1 MQSLIERIKENFD
14 FMFADYG
21 FSISDKTGENTDWA
35 VVLVADLLRI
45 RFVEDRAN
53 MFADISFTDNPDAW
67 YEISSVL
74 SLLNES
80 RGLSDDIQVKNNI
93 ASLRAVLRRH
103 LRDLTSFTKKEDFR
117 NAVAN
122 IRAL

>member
-122 IRAL
+122 KRAL